1 MGGCGFCPPWPL
13 KIFVGV
19 IAAVFLLH
27 REALSRDI
35 TESIEQTLFGGI
47 ANPFRVQVDGND
59 LLSAEPGQFGTPITA
74 MTFQSVGGLLRNEL
88 FSEVSIVPVTSGS
101 TGFVYTYNEL
111 VGVFERTPIGLGTI
125 FNERANTAG
134 RRGLAVGVSFIRQ
147 DFAEFNGEDVSALR
161 IRSGLFARPQP
172 LGTFLDNGS
181 VEALLDLDVTTDT
194 FALWTTYGVTE
205 WLDVNLILPLT
216 RIDFRARS
224 TIKAKLLTEP
234 LPAFLTDAEGNIS
247 DFVVFPQGTE
257 ITLPG
262 GAKVATNT
270 VAEEKFGIADIVLRG
285 KARWGEGTWG
295 TWGMLVEMTFPT
307 GNEDNF
313 LGDGALKGRLLA
325 LYSRSFY
332 NGRINFHLNGGVKVT
347 SETTR
352 KYTVEYGSTLDIRV
366 TDRLS
371 IIAEPIGFWRMD
383 PQGLPDNFADGAFG
397 FKANLWRGLVLVATW
412 RIPYTADGLR
422 SDIIYTAGLEYDL

>member
-1 MGGCGFCPPWPL
+1 MGGCEFCPSRRL
-13 KIFVGV
+13 KISVGLV
-19 IAAVFLLH
+19 VAVLLLH
-27 REALSRDI
+27 RQALSRDI

-47 ANPFRVQVDGND
+47 TNPRRVLVDGKE
-59 LLSAEPGQFGTPITA
+59 LLSAQPGQFGTPITA
-74 MTFQSVGGLLRNEL
+74 MTFQPVGGLLRNEL

-111 VGVFERTPIGLGTI
+111 LDVFERRSIGLGPT
-125 FNERANTAG
+125 FNERADTMG
-134 RRGLAVGVSFIRQ
+134 RRGLALGLSFIRQ

-161 IRSGLFARPQP
+161 IRPGLFARPQS

-194 FALWTTYGVTE
+194 FALWATYGVTD

-224 TIKAKLLTEP
+224 TIKATALTEP

-247 DFVVFPQGTE
+247 DFVLFPQGTE
-257 ITLPG
+257 IALPEG
-262 GAKVATNT
+262 GKVAMDT
-270 VAEEKFGIADIVLRG
+270 VAEEKFGIADMVLRG
-285 KARWGEGTWG
+285 KARWGEGAWG

-313 LGDGALKGRLLA
+313 LGDGALKGRLLT
-325 LYSRSFY
+325 LYSCSFY
-332 NGRINFHLNGGVKVT
+332 DGLINLHLNGGLKVT

-352 KYTVEYGSTLDIRV
+352 KYTAEYGSTLDIRV
-366 TDRLS
+366 TDRFSVLAGAVGS
-371 IIAEPIGFWRMD
+371 WRID
-383 PQGLPDNFADGAFG
+383 PEGLPDNFADGAFG
-397 FKANLWRGLVLVATW
+397 FKANLWRGLVLMATW
-412 RIPYTADGLR
+412 RIPYTDDGLR